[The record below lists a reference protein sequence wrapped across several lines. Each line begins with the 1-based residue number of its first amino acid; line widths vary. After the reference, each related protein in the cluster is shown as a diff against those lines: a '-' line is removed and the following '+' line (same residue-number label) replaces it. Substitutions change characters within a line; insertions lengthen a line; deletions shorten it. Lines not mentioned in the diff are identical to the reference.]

1 MKVRALSY
9 EFLPIQ
15 TTTYEIFNRREE
27 FREQI
32 VSFSKYS
39 LNHYVVTWLLLMR
52 EKSTSFWAR
61 IFPFYNVLILNLKRF
76 RNPSNKIETGKL
88 HRVLHKGARMR
99 VLFPGYLIL
108 SHSRWNLVKS

>member
-1 MKVRALSY
+1 MIPCKVVICMFFLFALLQIASLLKVRALSY

-52 EKSTSFWAR
+52 EKSTSFGLG
-61 IFPFYNVLILNLKRF
+61 FF
-76 RNPSNKIETGKL
+76 
-88 HRVLHKGARMR
+88 
-99 VLFPGYLIL
+99 LFIMF
-108 SHSRWNLVKS
+108 